1 MQFTRSDGGYAVHSG
16 GRFIGCAFRY
26 DEGRD
31 GPGWIGEPVV
41 FDTDANEHYGPNVNV
56 VSWELR
62 VGPYKTRK
70 EAAEAMADLYET
82 KSRT

>member
-16 GRFIGCAFRY
+16 GRFIGYAFRY

-41 FDTDANEHYGPNVNV
+41 FDTDADGIQRRF
-56 VSWELR
+56 VSWDDR
-62 VGPYKTRK
+62 VGPFKTRK
-70 EAAEAMADLYET
+70 EAAVAMADLYET
-82 KSRT
+82 KYRT